1 MNDKAKDKQRPLK
14 IVTYDDDI
22 YIDDNLNCKSYVSTL
37 NAMLIAESNL
47 VAAGKD
53 SAMPHLLAIVKE
65 LEKIHGFKFELL
77 EEISSNGKI
86 ANSKS
91 ADEGSIPS
99 VSATEKE
106 RDPYTTCI
114 DLFSHGPE
122 NNQDVA

>member
-14 IVTYDDDI
+14 IVL
-22 YIDDNLNCKSYVSTL
+22 NLNASGGWDGHPEAYVGTL

-47 VAAGKD
+47 VKAGKD
-53 SAMPHLLAIVKE
+53 SAMPHLIAIIKE
-65 LEKIHGFKFELL
+65 LERIHSFSFELL
-77 EEISSNGKI
+77 EETSSNGKI

-106 RDPYTTCI
+106 REPYTTCI

-122 NNQDVA
+122 S